1 MSTPQVQ
8 VKRLRKELAR
18 EEDVRDEL
26 ERELAEHIGLLS
38 EKGLKR
44 ANSDLALNLGSRV
57 LDVVRFSSVRA

>member
-26 ERELAEHIGLLS
+26 ERELAERISLLS
-38 EKGLKR
+38 DKGKCKKKKKRKPLVFMLNKGL
-44 ANSDLALNLGSRV
+44 
-57 LDVVRFSSVRA
+57 FSV

>member
-1 MSTPQVQ
+1 MQ

-44 ANSDLALNLGSRV
+44 ANYDSALNLGLRV
-57 LDVVRFSSVRA
+57 LNVVCFSFTL